1 MIELLYK
8 SIRKTARKL
17 TDKVRPSGRIC
28 ARICQRLKARCKY
41 QPKHPAHSEI
51 QFPLLPLQHRT
62 SIQVHLHETEH
73 YFYVWVEVPGMSRRD
88 LSIRVI
94 VDRLSIEGCKKN
106 YTMETNDPLQRVEL
120 TYAGFEKIITLPCPV
135 DADQTDV
142 RCEKGM
148 LNLKLTKST
157 PDNAL

>member
-1 MIELLYK
+1 M
-8 SIRKTARKL
+8 
-17 TDKVRPSGRIC
+17 
-28 ARICQRLKARCKY
+28 
-41 QPKHPAHSEI
+41 
-51 QFPLLPLQHRT
+51 PLQHRG
-62 SIQVHLHETEH
+62 SIPAHLHETEH
-73 YFYVWVEVPGMSRRD
+73 YLYVWVEVPGISRRD

-94 VDRLSIEGCKKN
+94 VDRLSIEGSKKH
-106 YTMETNDPLQRVEL
+106 YTMETDDPLQRVEL

-135 DADQTDV
+135 NADQTDV